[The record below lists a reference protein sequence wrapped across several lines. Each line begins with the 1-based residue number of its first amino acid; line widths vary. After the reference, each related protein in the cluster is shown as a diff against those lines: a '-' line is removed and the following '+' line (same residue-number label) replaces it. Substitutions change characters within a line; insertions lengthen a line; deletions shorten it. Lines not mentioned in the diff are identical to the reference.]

1 MIQKAYLMSQS
12 SVAENYLKIYNRVK
26 ELSPNATLVAVSKT
40 KPIEDLKEAFDAGC
54 RVFGENYVDEIV
66 TKGPQLPEAKFHMIG
81 HLQTNKVNKVCSI
94 ENLGMIETIDNDH
107 LATKVNNSWKFDS
120 VLPVMIQVNTSDEP
134 QKNGVQIGPQLKEL
148 AQHIINN
155 CPKLKFTG
163 LMTIG
168 EIGQSHRDFE
178 TLKNARDN
186 LASELKV
193 EPNSLKL
200 SMGMSADY
208 ELALQMGSDYVR
220 VGSSIFGAREYKK

>member
-1 MIQKAYLMSQS
+1 MSES

-26 ELSPNATLVAVSKT
+26 ELNPNATLVAVSKT
-40 KPIEDLKEAFDAGC
+40 KPIEMLQEAFNSGC
-54 RVFGENYVDEIV
+54 RTFGENYVDEIV
-66 TKGPQLPEAKFHMIG
+66 TKGPLLPEAKFHMIG
-81 HLQTNKVNKVCSI
+81 HLQSNKVNKVCSI
-94 ENLGMIETIDNDH
+94 PNLGMIETIDSDH
-107 LATKVNNSWKFDS
+107 LANKVNNGWKFEQP
-120 VLPVMIQVNTSDEP
+120 LPVMIQVNTSDEP
-134 QKNGVQIGPQLKEL
+134 QKNGVQVGEALTNL

-168 EIGQSHRDFE
+168 EIGESHRDFE

-186 LASELKV
+186 LAAELKV
-193 EPNSLKL
+193 DSASLKL

-220 VGSSIFGAREYKK
+220 VGSSIFGARQYNH